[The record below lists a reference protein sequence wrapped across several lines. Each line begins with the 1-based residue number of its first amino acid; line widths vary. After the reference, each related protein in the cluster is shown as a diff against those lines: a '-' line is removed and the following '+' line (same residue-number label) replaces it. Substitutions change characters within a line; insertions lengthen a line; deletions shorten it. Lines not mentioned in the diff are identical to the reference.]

1 MMPLLWRLKTT
12 RACVRSVP
20 PEDAGDASGLFNAFR
35 NLGGSFSLAGISIL
49 QDQRMYFHSRRMEE
63 SLNANSEAVQSY
75 VAQLGRAAGDPSAGL
90 RLLSQQI
97 SAEALTMT
105 YNDIFW
111 IMGVGAFAVLPLVF
125 FLRPLPKGVEPATV
139 H

>member
-1 MMPLLWRLKTT
+1 
-12 RACVRSVP
+12 
-20 PEDAGDASGLFNAFR
+20 
-35 NLGGSFSLAGISIL
+35 
-49 QDQRMYFHSRRMEE
+49 MEE
-63 SLNANSEAVQSY
+63 TLNANSADVQAY
-75 VAQLGRAAGDPSAGL
+75 IAGLGRAVGDPAVGL

-111 IMGVGAFAVLPLVF
+111 IMGMGTFCVLPLVL
-125 FLRPLPKGVEPATV
+125 FLRPLPKGAKPATV

>member
-1 MMPLLWRLKTT
+1 MLAVRRESTKSSRRSFADRRRPADDRRRSGADQWTIGG
-12 RACVRSVP
+12 RSVDEFARDELRRALVAWCVEYLP
-20 PEDAGDASGLFNAFR
+20 GGAALDAG
-35 NLGGSFSLAGISIL
+35 
-49 QDQRMYFHSRRMEE
+49 
-63 SLNANSEAVQSY
+63 AVEQY
-75 VAQLGRAAGDPSAGL
+75 GRAVGDPAVGL

-111 IMGVGAFAVLPLVF
+111 IMGMGTFCVLPLVL
-125 FLRPLPKGVEPATV
+125 FLRPLPKGAKPATV